1 MQNGRGRFDS
11 NRRGVDIVLVCDTAG
26 FLSGVITKTDV
37 VDQISHCQGQSCVT
51 PTTLVMTRSVITCHP
66 SDWLQNVWAVMKQR
80 QLKNIPVI
88 DSEAKP
94 IGVLNARDALN
105 GLLGEVENEEMR
117 LRDYVMSVGYR

>member
-1 MQNGRGRFDS
+1 
-11 NRRGVDIVLVCDTAG
+11 
-26 FLSGVITKTDV
+26 
-37 VDQISHCQGQSCVT
+37 
-51 PTTLVMTRSVITCHP
+51 
-66 SDWLQNVWAVMKQR
+66 MKQR

-94 IGVLNARDALN
+94 IGVLNARDALD